1 MSWIWSSQELTQQG
15 KGAYL
20 CYAAQLKE
28 VRKME
33 EKADASIGE
42 AEIDQ
47 QMTVHL
53 HSTAKWGYSAT
64 NWNSIIKD
72 IEALHWSRFTLVS
85 AAIWHTA
92 A

>member
-1 MSWIWSSQELTQQG
+1 M
-15 KGAYL
+15 

-53 HSTAKWGYSAT
+53 HSTAKWGHSAT
-64 NWNSIIKD
+64 N
-72 IEALHWSRFTLVS
+72 
-85 AAIWHTA
+85 
-92 A
+92 